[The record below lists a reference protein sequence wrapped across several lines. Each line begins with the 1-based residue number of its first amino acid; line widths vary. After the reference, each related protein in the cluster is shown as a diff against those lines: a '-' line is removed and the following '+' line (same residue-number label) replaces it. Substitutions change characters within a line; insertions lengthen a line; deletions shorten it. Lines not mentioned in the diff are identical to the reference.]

1 MEDQTLNQATQF
13 TNAQQA
19 ILVAAIIVI
28 LAVAFLFVFLF
39 THSPEPE
46 NRIYSDVFTDNQKPI
61 KSKGV
66 KNV

>member
-28 LAVAFLFVFLF
+28 LAVAFLCVFIF
-39 THSPEPE
+39 THSPETE